1 MDVGHPDNTDEDRGR
16 PAKRRHDTTKG
27 RREPGAEQHRVQVIT
42 TPSRGRRSS
51 RSLTVS
57 RQRHSA
63 QDDDIKMASPPKEKI
78 PAHGSSRSTGGVFRG
93 RAMGNNFN
101 MADASEVWRDMDVPV
116 HTAES
121 GRIFVYLSQD
131 NPANIS
137 IANTNPSF
145 TVSVRDIYNFPTFQT
160 VVERATR
167 DYSPVRDNSYRFFM
181 LEDDNWSIKGRYE
194 AISKREPTD
203 EDYIQWTKNDQDKYI
218 VHVLG
223 SNYEQNPLF
232 LPGFA
237 GRLGSSFGSRSG
249 SGSAS
254 GSRLPSYSRLPSRH
268 PANMP
273 IFQEGSSK
281 STQEAEPATY
291 QARLMEEL
299 AISEYFTDR
308 KKSGLRFAWSKY
320 VECNKAI
327 KLGKSLV
334 ESGKW
339 AEDLPRFNENL
350 IIEVFIGKSAW
361 HANYTKNFSA
371 VQTKYP
377 DMVDWL
383 ESETSTKE
391 EDVKVWGVYKKD
403 YVFSDLKELVD
414 NGGKLKVKKKK
425 KKHSSSEDEGTGKG
439 KQPQRRSLLLIC
451 LGLVSLLEYLGLSL
465 LWSLLCLMSAVL
477 PVSATLPLYMKL
489 LVFAIFLPLAA
500 AVPQTQAFPDIPF
513 KVFSAFVENTFSSEV
528 SLATVLLVLF
538 SMTENTELLNLHAR
552 QQIPEFDGEN
562 RTLATG
568 WIRAFS
574 RAIMHKMKRDVQALF
589 LEREFPPT
597 RYHQVTKLSTKL
609 DAFAKLLNL
618 TPYDDE
624 NNFKTKL
631 LPVSYDA
638 IQAVQ
643 TLCPD
648 SMFCMN
654 AQCDPRALLQATKTT
669 DIPLVTLIKDNTVY
683 QDVPVLTG
691 KCNTCDTTYHADHER
706 FKDGHG
712 LWNKCY
718 LNSARYLK
726 VGQSTWVDRKFS
738 HTVLSGMYDFHASA
752 AAYTQF
758 WNDSTSVNSSDFQIT
773 RRQIWQTFIQESV
786 RMVASTRKT
795 NLELRENLNINE
807 VTKKHILYWGILE
820 YWKMQK
826 TMPVLNAL
834 NLHERLQKQ
843 DDKHKG
849 EPTLLML
856 IQMQWTWIMH
866 LSKWLC

>member
-1 MDVGHPDNTDEDRGR
+1 
-16 PAKRRHDTTKG
+16 
-27 RREPGAEQHRVQVIT
+27 
-42 TPSRGRRSS
+42 
-51 RSLTVS
+51 
-57 RQRHSA
+57 
-63 QDDDIKMASPPKEKI
+63 
-78 PAHGSSRSTGGVFRG
+78 
-93 RAMGNNFN
+93 
-101 MADASEVWRDMDVPV
+101 
-116 HTAES
+116 
-121 GRIFVYLSQD
+121 
-131 NPANIS
+131 
-137 IANTNPSF
+137 
-145 TVSVRDIYNFPTFQT
+145 
-160 VVERATR
+160 
-167 DYSPVRDNSYRFFM
+167 
-181 LEDDNWSIKGRYE
+181 
-194 AISKREPTD
+194 
-203 EDYIQWTKNDQDKYI
+203 
-218 VHVLG
+218 
-223 SNYEQNPLF
+223 
-232 LPGFA
+232 
-237 GRLGSSFGSRSG
+237 
-249 SGSAS
+249 
-254 GSRLPSYSRLPSRH
+254 
-268 PANMP
+268 
-273 IFQEGSSK
+273 
-281 STQEAEPATY
+281 
-291 QARLMEEL
+291 
-299 AISEYFTDR
+299 
-308 KKSGLRFAWSKY
+308 
-320 VECNKAI
+320 
-327 KLGKSLV
+327 
-334 ESGKW
+334 
-339 AEDLPRFNENL
+339 
-350 IIEVFIGKSAW
+350 
-361 HANYTKNFSA
+361 
-371 VQTKYP
+371 
-377 DMVDWL
+377 
-383 ESETSTKE
+383 
-391 EDVKVWGVYKKD
+391 
-403 YVFSDLKELVD
+403 
-414 NGGKLKVKKKK
+414 
-425 KKHSSSEDEGTGKG
+425 
-439 KQPQRRSLLLIC
+439 
-451 LGLVSLLEYLGLSL
+451 
-465 LWSLLCLMSAVL
+465 MSAVL

-562 RTLATG
+562 HTLATG

-574 RAIMHKMKRDVQALF
+574 RAIMHKMKRDIQALF

-654 AQCDPRALLQATKTT
+654 AQCDPQAVLQATKTT

-773 RRQIWQTFIQESV
+773 RWQIWQTFIQESV

-807 VTKKHILYWGILE
+807 VTKEAYSILGNTGILE
-820 YWKMQK
+820 DAKDHACSQCSQPYKANADSIVNSDPAAVMGADENSNVPVLVGEFAAQSARETAEARRQAQRRANVAHADPNAMDVDYAPVKMVVLDGIVMEEEHSAMNMKSSLGITVVLVLAKTLKTHYFGPSRFYCVETICAPCGVVIAWTKFDKSESPTKILNFLGSVYPTADSRPNYICIDKACKVLRTSIANKSWDTWQK
-826 TMPVLNAL
+826 TSRFIVDSYHYINHRTTDYLCRKWCNPAPLNGSAPNLVKVAKDKNGKLYLQRAFNTQACEQLNAWL
-834 NLHERLQKQ
+834 GGFESILKRMTSGNFDWFLHAMLVYHTQQVIRKQEQKKKPVQ
-843 DDKHKG
+843 IQEIGNEEEDEEEENGVVRHWDDDN
-849 EPTLLML
+849 
-856 IQMQWTWIMH
+856 
-866 LSKWLC
+866 

>member
-1 MDVGHPDNTDEDRGR
+1 
-16 PAKRRHDTTKG
+16 
-27 RREPGAEQHRVQVIT
+27 
-42 TPSRGRRSS
+42 
-51 RSLTVS
+51 
-57 RQRHSA
+57 
-63 QDDDIKMASPPKEKI
+63 
-78 PAHGSSRSTGGVFRG
+78 
-93 RAMGNNFN
+93 
-101 MADASEVWRDMDVPV
+101 
-116 HTAES
+116 
-121 GRIFVYLSQD
+121 
-131 NPANIS
+131 
-137 IANTNPSF
+137 
-145 TVSVRDIYNFPTFQT
+145 
-160 VVERATR
+160 
-167 DYSPVRDNSYRFFM
+167 
-181 LEDDNWSIKGRYE
+181 
-194 AISKREPTD
+194 
-203 EDYIQWTKNDQDKYI
+203 
-218 VHVLG
+218 
-223 SNYEQNPLF
+223 
-232 LPGFA
+232 
-237 GRLGSSFGSRSG
+237 
-249 SGSAS
+249 
-254 GSRLPSYSRLPSRH
+254 
-268 PANMP
+268 
-273 IFQEGSSK
+273 
-281 STQEAEPATY
+281 
-291 QARLMEEL
+291 
-299 AISEYFTDR
+299 
-308 KKSGLRFAWSKY
+308 WSKY

-334 ESGKW
+334 ENGKW

-807 VTKKHILYWGILE
+807 VTKEAYSILGNTGILE
-820 YWKMQK
+820 DAKDHACSQCSQPYKANADSIVNTNVAHADPNAMDVDYAPVKMVVLDGIVMGPVHCAYEKCTADLKNARGGAFCNEHEILFGNNCRVGTCQNTKVDGTQACRQHQSQWRKYKLEHSRSSMAGVRRMLQRPTENLPWQPNVPRPARPHDNDDEEDETPRTHYFGPSRFYCVETICAPCGVVIAWTKFDKSESPTKILNFLGSVYPTADSRPNYICIDKACKVLRTSIANKSWDTWQK
-826 TMPVLNAL
+826 TSRFIVDSYHYINHRTTDYLCRKWCNPAPLNGSAPNLVKVAKDKNGKLYLQRAFNTQACEQLNAWL
-834 NLHERLQKQ
+834 GGFESILKRMTSGNFDWFLHAMLVYHTQQVIRKQEQKKKPVQ
-843 DDKHKG
+843 
-849 EPTLLML
+849 
-856 IQMQWTWIMH
+856 IQEIGNEEEDEEEE
-866 LSKWLC
+866 